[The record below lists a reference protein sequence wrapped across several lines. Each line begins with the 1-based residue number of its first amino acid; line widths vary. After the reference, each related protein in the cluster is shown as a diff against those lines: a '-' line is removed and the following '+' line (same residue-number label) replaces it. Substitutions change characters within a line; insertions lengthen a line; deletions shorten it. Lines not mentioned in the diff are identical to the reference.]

1 MIKTVKDIT
10 HLKYLAKFNS
20 ARVKLTL
27 FTRKVSDLVK
37 KFGKPVLEPGSK
49 YFLIFFILNL

>member
-20 ARVKLTL
+20 ARVKLTF

-37 KFGKPVLEPGSK
+37 KFGKPVLEPGFK
-49 YFLIFFILNL
+49 YFLIFLF